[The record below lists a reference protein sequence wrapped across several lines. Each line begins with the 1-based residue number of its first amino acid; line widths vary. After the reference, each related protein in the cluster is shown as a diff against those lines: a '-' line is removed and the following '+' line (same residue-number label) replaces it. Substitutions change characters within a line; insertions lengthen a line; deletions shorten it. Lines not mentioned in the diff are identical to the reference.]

1 MPAPSVFCTRPFLA
15 GKRQLLTNLCKTSV
29 DFKQCRNMRLL
40 RFQGPTGPRLA
51 AERKDGHVVDLNAC
65 AELELTTPGDTIEFL
80 TAGPA
85 LWETAERSVK
95 SGKHALRVNDKC
107 YLAPLLKSDKVIGVC
122 SNYADHCVEL
132 GVPVPVEPVLF
143 SKFSSCLVGPTSSI
157 HSSSETQTLDWEV
170 ELAVVIGK
178 QGKNIVERKAMS
190 HVFGYTV
197 AHDVSERTWQ
207 LQKNSGQFLI
217 GKAMDSFCPIGPV
230 IVSKDEIADPH
241 NLTLRTKVNG
251 ILKQDSNTSQLVH
264 RIPAL
269 ITFISR
275 FFTLLPGDIILT
287 GTPPGVGCFMK
298 PPQYLKEGDVVECE
312 VEGIGCIRNAV
323 RRPDAA

>member
-85 LWETAERSVK
+85 LWETAERLLDDKESE
-95 SGKHALRVNDKC
+95 LRVDQSE
-107 YLAPLLKSDKVIGVC
+107 YLAPLIRPDKVVC
-122 SNYADHCVEL
+122 VGMNYRDHCEEQ
-132 GVPVPVEPVLF
+132 GAPIPTEPLLF
-143 SKFSSCLVGPTSSI
+143 SKWSSCISAPYADIQYTD
-157 HSSSETQTLDWEV
+157 ETQTLDWEV